1 MGPNDSREVI
11 GRVTE
16 TRYSPCEGFSFNIAV
31 PRKGGKMEELRKVLL
46 GTETTLKWGLYSD
59 TDIARVIFHG
69 PATIVYWMD
78 GTKTVVKC
86 MEGEKFDYEKGLA
99 MAVCKR
105 IYGTRFHE
113 IFKEWCHD

>member
-1 MGPNDSREVI
+1 MGPNDSNTHVY
-11 GRVTE
+11 RVSNT
-16 TRYSPCEGFSFNIAV
+16 TYDPREGFSFDIKV
-31 PRKGGKMEELRKVLL
+31 PIGDYKTLKQLT
-46 GTETTLKWGLYSD
+46 GTEATLKWGLYSD

-86 MEGEKFDYEKGLA
+86 MEGEEFDYEKGLA

>member
-1 MGPNDSREVI
+1 MGPNDNKTPI
-11 GRVTE
+11 YHVTE
-16 TRYSPCEGFSFNIAV
+16 TKYDPREGFSFNIAI
-31 PRKGGKMEELRKVLL
+31 PRKGGNMEELRKVRL
-46 GTETTLKWGLYSD
+46 GTDTTLKWSLYSD

-86 MEGEKFDYEKGLA
+86 MEGEEFDYEKGLA

-105 IYGTRFHE
+105 IYGARFHE